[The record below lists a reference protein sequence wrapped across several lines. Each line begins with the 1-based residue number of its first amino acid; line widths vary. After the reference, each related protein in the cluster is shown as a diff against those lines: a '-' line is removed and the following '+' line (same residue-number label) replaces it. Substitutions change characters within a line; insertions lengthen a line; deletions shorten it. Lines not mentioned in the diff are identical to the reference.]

1 MSSDPMPLLCMRWEI
16 NNDGDRR
23 HLEQYLL
30 LDGLTVQAQA
40 MLMRPLCGYFIHSVL
55 LAQDSHHLHKRLAW
69 LFEVRHI
76 CGHMIIEQT
85 HGH

>member
-1 MSSDPMPLLCMRWEI
+1 
-16 NNDGDRR
+16 
-23 HLEQYLL
+23 
-30 LDGLTVQAQA
+30 VQAQA